1 MEKQQKELLD
11 ALKKLTDVESAF
23 QSINS
28 AKVELQRQLQ
38 ARQARI
44 EALEDE
50 VQVKTIEYTLP

>member
-50 VQVKTIEYTLP
+50 VQVKTIEYT